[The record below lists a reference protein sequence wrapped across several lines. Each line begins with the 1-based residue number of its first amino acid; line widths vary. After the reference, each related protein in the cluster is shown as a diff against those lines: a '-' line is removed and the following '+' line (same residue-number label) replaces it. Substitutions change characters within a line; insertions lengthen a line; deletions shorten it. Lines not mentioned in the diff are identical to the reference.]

1 MPAGLKLMRLA
12 LAVLVVL
19 FGLCTIFA
27 SLVTVAEAWQEHAQ
41 AQWPEVTARVDRCGL
56 QPTST
61 GRRQNYY
68 IRCRLSYTV
77 GGFEHNATN
86 VYSASVPG
94 PEVSQYPPNQIAP
107 FEEWVT
113 QHPEGTPILVRY
125 NPAHHGKIV
134 LSATDMPSGGPRT
147 PNNLKLLEFFA
158 GGFVVLLIIA
168 RITRPQSI
176 LQNKYSSRSVRP

>member
-1 MPAGLKLMRLA
+1 M
-12 LAVLVVL
+12 VLVVFL
-19 FGLCTIFA
+19 GLCTIFA
-27 SLVTVAEAWQEHAQ
+27 SVVTVAEAWQEHAQ
-41 AQWPEVTARVDRCGL
+41 ARWPEVTARVDRCGL
-56 QPTST
+56 QRTST
-61 GRRQNYY
+61 GRRQYFY

-77 GGFEHNATN
+77 GGFEQNATN

-125 NPAHHGKIV
+125 NPVHPGKIV

-147 PNNLKLLEFFA
+147 PNNVKLLGFFA
-158 GGFVVLLIIA
+158 GGFVVLLMIA

-176 LQNKYSSRSVRP
+176 LQNRYSSMPARP